1 MKFFNARF
9 ILPLIAAMIA
19 ATFLFGCAAKPPVQ
33 PVPAFT
39 PTRFDA
45 NEWVSSVD
53 NFMIILDASSSMDK
67 TYAGNK
73 KFAIAG
79 EVVKRLGY
87 TLPELGQN
95 AGLRSFGHDPKVSSE
110 NTVLFYGMERYT
122 QKGLAEKLNLI
133 FSAGGTSAMHEA
145 LTAAGQDLVNYSGKT
160 AVVIISD
167 AQPEWGLASPVTL
180 KAAQALKDQKG
191 ADICFYPVFVG
202 DDEKGMILMEDLA
215 RIGQCGFSS
224 TADKLLTG
232 DGMGQFV
239 QDAFLTRKPVAAAPA
254 PKEVVKEAPA
264 PIEGLDAKGA
274 WRVDEAYFDFDKAT
288 VKPAAFDFLDK
299 IVGVLKARPELH
311 VNIHGHTDNVGT
323 KAYNDV
329 LSLKRANAVKTY
341 LTNRGIDEN
350 RLFCQGFGF
359 SDPAASN
366 KTAEGR
372 ALNRRV
378 ELIPF
383 IK

>member
-1 MKFFNARF
+1 MKFFSARF
-9 ILPLIAAMIA
+9 ILPLIAAM
-19 ATFLFGCAAKPPVQ
+19 FLFGCAAKQPVQ
-33 PVPAFT
+33 PIPAFT

-53 NFMIILDASSSMDK
+53 NFLIILDASSSMDD

-73 KFAIAG
+73 KFAVATEI
-79 EVVKRLGY
+79 VKRLGY

-122 QKGLAEKLNLI
+122 QKGLAEKLVLI
-133 FSAGGTSAMHEA
+133 SSAGGTSTMHEA

-180 KAAQALKDQKG
+180 NAAQELKDQKG

-202 DDEKGMILMEDLA
+202 DDEKGMVLMEDIA

-232 DGMGQFV
+232 DGMGMFV
-239 QDAFLTRKPVAAAPA
+239 QDAFLTSKPVAAAPA
-254 PKEVVKEAPA
+254 PKEEPA

-274 WRVDEAYFDFDKAT
+274 WTVDEAYFDFDKAT
-288 VKPAAFDFLDK
+288 VKPEAFYFLDK
-299 IVGVLKARPELH
+299 IVSVLKSRPELD

-341 LTNRGIDEN
+341 LMNRGIDEN

-366 KTAEGR
+366 TTDQGR

>member
-1 MKFFNARF
+1 MKFFGTRF
-9 ILPLIAAMIA
+9 ILPLIA
-19 ATFLFGCAAKPPVQ
+19 ATFLFGCAAREPVQ
-33 PVPAFT
+33 PIPAFT
-39 PTRFDA
+39 PTPFDA

-53 NFMIILDASSSMDK
+53 NLLIILDASSSMDK

-73 KFAIAG
+73 KFAIAN
-79 EVVKRLGY
+79 EIVKRLGH
-87 TLPELGQN
+87 TLPELDQN
-95 AGLRSFGHDPKVSSE
+95 AGLRSFGHSPKVSDK
-110 NTVLFYGMERYT
+110 NTVLSYGMEKYT
-122 QKGLAEKLNLI
+122 QKGLDEKMGLI
-133 FSAGGTSAMHEA
+133 SSAGGTSAMHEA
-145 LTAAGQDLVNYSGKT
+145 LTAAGQDLENYAGKT

-167 AQPEWGLASPVTL
+167 AQPEFGLESPITL
-180 KAAQALKDQKG
+180 NAAQALKDQKG

-202 DDEKGMILMEDLA
+202 DDEKGMALMENLA
-215 RIGQCGFSS
+215 DIGQCGFSTTS
-224 TADKLLTG
+224 DKLLTG
-232 DGMGQFV
+232 DGMGLFV
-239 QDAFLTRKPVAAAPA
+239 QDAFLDKKPVAAAPA
-254 PKEVVKEAPA
+254 PKEKEVVKEAAPA

-299 IVGVLKARPELH
+299 IVNVLKSRPELS
-311 VNIHGHTDNVGT
+311 VNIHGYTDNVGT

-341 LTNRGIDEN
+341 LTNRGIDQN
-350 RLFCQGFGF
+350 RLFCQGFGS

-383 IK
+383 IE